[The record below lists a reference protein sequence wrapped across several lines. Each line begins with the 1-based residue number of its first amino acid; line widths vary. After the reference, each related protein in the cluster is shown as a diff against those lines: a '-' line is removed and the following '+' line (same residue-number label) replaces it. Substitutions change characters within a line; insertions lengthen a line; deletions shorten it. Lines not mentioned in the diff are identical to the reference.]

1 MPKNNESILHLRGNI
16 IRLPSHEK
24 TEVLIFIGKNR
35 GLDKSEV
42 YEIIREKSRILEL
55 KFAEGRISEAP
66 FADNY

>member
-1 MPKNNESILHLRGNI
+1 MA
-16 IRLPSHEK
+16 
-24 TEVLIFIGKNR
+24 EVVLEAGYLAWNR

-66 FADNY
+66 FVDNHLK